1 MFPSD
6 NYLLKFHYNIVWKT
20 SMYLFFMYGLSCAI
34 YTIKGNR
41 SKLAP
46 DYGAND
52 VKKSFKLLE
61 LIEVLHSVA
70 KL

>member
-1 MFPSD
+1 MQFEITD
-6 NYLLKFHYNIVWKT
+6 NVVLQPR
-20 SMYLFFMYGLSCAI
+20 FMLRACRVKLII
-34 YTIKGNR
+34 YTRKGNR